1 MKEDIFKKMKK
12 FKEDT
17 NKQLNKIGKT
27 VQDMKEEFNKDKEIL
42 KKNQTEILEMKSSIS
57 QIKASLGNL
66 SSRVE

>member
-1 MKEDIFKKMKK
+1 MKK